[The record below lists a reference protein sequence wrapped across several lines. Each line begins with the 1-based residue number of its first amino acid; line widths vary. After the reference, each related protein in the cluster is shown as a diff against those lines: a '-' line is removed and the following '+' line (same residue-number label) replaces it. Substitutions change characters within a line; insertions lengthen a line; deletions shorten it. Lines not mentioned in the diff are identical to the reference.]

1 MSTEQRKSR
10 EQAVKGLRLATSY
23 FDFIN
28 VRLYDHEDKYEV
40 KYQSY
45 WLWSELKQELQGYK
59 IVEYFQKWEDLE
71 PYVEAGILYI
81 KLYD

>member
-45 WLWSELKQELQGYK
+45 WLWSELKQELQEYRM
-59 IVEYFQKWEDLE
+59 VEYFQRWEDLR

-81 KLYD
+81 K